1 MFDIINT
8 NICLVVIHMANN
20 KTMNALEFQ
29 DKFNSN
35 EACYQFLYEK
45 KWPEGF
51 RCPKCDHHYAFVI
64 KTRKQPLYECASC
77 KHQTTLTVGTVFE
90 RIRKD
95 LRIWFNAIY
104 LVSHDK
110 RGASASQLA
119 RELGLSYQTA
129 WLMLHKIRFAMGERD
144 AQYTLAGLVE
154 LDETF
159 VGAPTEG
166 GKRGRG
172 TDKNIVIIGLS
183 VNSRKHP
190 LFVKMKVIPD
200 VKSTTIVEFA
210 KNVIDKGTTIVCDA
224 YHSYRNLLN
233 KGFQL
238 DVQKFDVKASPD
250 HLKWLH
256 KIIANLKSFIQG
268 TFHGLDSRHLQA
280 YINEFCYRFNRRKFK
295 GQWFDR
301 LLECCVFSKT
311 ITYPELTR

>member
-1 MFDIINT
+1 MFG
-8 NICLVVIHMANN
+8 VIRMANN

-35 EACYQFLYEK
+35 EACYQFLFQK
-45 KWPEGF
+45 KWPDGY
-51 RCPKCDHHYAFVI
+51 RCPKCNHHHAFVI
-64 KTRKQPLYECASC
+64 STRKQPLYECASC
-77 KHQTTLTVGTVFE
+77 KHQTTLTVGTIFE

-110 RGASASQLA
+110 RGTSASQLA
-119 RELGLSYQTA
+119 KELGLSYQTA

-144 AQYTLAGLVE
+144 SQYTLSGLVE
-154 LDETF
+154 LDEMF
-159 VGAPTEG
+159 VGAPTVG

-172 TDKNIVIIGLS
+172 TDKNIVVVGLS
-183 VNSRKHP
+183 LNSRKHP

-200 VKSTTIVEFA
+200 VKSETIVSFA
-210 KNVIDKGTTIVCDA
+210 QKSMEKGTTILSDA
-224 YHSYRNLLN
+224 YHSYRNLIK

-238 DVQKFDVKASPD
+238 KVEKFNIKTSPE

-256 KIIANLKSFIQG
+256 KIISNVKSFIQG
-268 TFHGLDSRHLQA
+268 TFHGLDARHLQA
-280 YINEFCYRFNRRKFK
+280 YLDEFCYRFNRRKFT